1 MKNTEYKIV
10 FIMFLYLVKF
20 YIEFIFCI
28 ICCGRQ
34 MPCAVV
40 LVGRN
45 AFESLEHVL
54 MGLSRKQVVMVV
66 VLIFGTFVAVLN
78 QTVVTPMLPSVM
90 AEMSVDA
97 STAQWLTTG
106 FTLVNAIMIPITAFF
121 TDKYPVRKLFCI
133 AMSIFVA
140 GSLLAGWGP
149 NFGVL
154 LAGRMVQAAGAGILQ
169 PLVMTVL
176 LKTFPVERRGTAMGI
191 FGLVIGFAPA
201 VGPTAA
207 GFVIDTLGWHILFYV
222 IALLSL
228 LVVVIAMAT
237 LEKGDAVN
245 PDATLDIPSV
255 ILSCLGFGGL
265 LYGLSSI
272 GSYGFDVVDVAITLV
287 GIVALVFFFH
297 RQLHLDEPML
307 EVRVLKNR
315 RYLISTIITMLV
327 QASLMVGTVLLPI
340 YMQNDLGMS
349 ATESGLVMM
358 PAAIIM
364 GIMGLVSG
372 SIFDRRGPRVMSI
385 VGLVIVTVATL
396 FFARLD
402 LNATLVYL
410 MVLYAVRMFGLSLVN
425 MPINTWGMNAL
436 PTNLINHGTA
446 LGNTFRQV
454 AGSFGTALL
463 VSVSTAATNSQA
475 GQMSDVEASVFGIN
489 MAFAVGVAI
498 CAVGLVLTIVFV
510 KDKPAKKADGG
521 ASPKLAHVSDE
532 LAVVIKPDVYTIPAT
547 ATVLDAMRMITDKG
561 IASVVIVD
569 KQGRVVGVVSD
580 GDIMRYL
587 AQHDEYITD
596 PMSMITVVLKRSGDG
611 RELGERFVELMQM
624 NVSVVSRKNV
634 LMLNA
639 SAGIDE
645 LQRLMSTKHIKKVPV
660 VDADK
665 KLVGIIDRSDVVRY
679 AMSQYVEKAEAE

>member
-1 MKNTEYKIV
+1 
-10 FIMFLYLVKF
+10 
-20 YIEFIFCI
+20 
-28 ICCGRQ
+28 
-34 MPCAVV
+34 
-40 LVGRN
+40 
-45 AFESLEHVL
+45 
-54 MGLSRKQVVMVV
+54 MVV

-133 AMSIFVA
+133 AMSVFVA

-191 FGLVIGFAPA
+191 FGLVIAFAPA
-201 VGPTAA
+201 VGPTVA
-207 GFVIDTLGWHILFYV
+207 GLVVDTLGWHVLFYA
-222 IALLSL
+222 IAFLSA
-228 LVVVIAMAT
+228 LVVVVAMAT
-237 LEKGDAVN
+237 LEKGTAAN
-245 PDATLDIPSV
+245 PDVTLDVLSV
-255 ILSCLGFGGL
+255 VLSCLGFGGL
-265 LYGLSSI
+265 LYGLSGI
-272 GSYGFDVVDVAITLV
+272 GSYGVDVADVVISLV

-315 RYLISTIITMLV
+315 RFLISIIVSMLV

-340 YMQNDLGMS
+340 YIQNDLGMS
-349 ATESGLVMM
+349 ATESGLVML

-364 GIMGLVSG
+364 GVMGLVSG
-372 SIFDRRGPRVMSI
+372 GIFDRRGPRVMSI
-385 VGLVIVTVATL
+385 IGLAIVTIATM

-475 GQMSDVEASVFGIN
+475 GQMSSVEASVFGIDA
-489 MAFAVGVAI
+489 AFAVGAAI
-498 CAVGLVLTIVFV
+498 CAVGLVLTIIFV
-510 KDKPAKKADGG
+510 KNKPDKQAAKKDVGQVDAGS
-521 ASPKLAHVSDE
+521 AQERLAPVSDE
-532 LAVVIKPDVYTIPAT
+532 LAVVVKPDVYTVPTT
-547 ATVLDAMRMITDKG
+547 ATVLDAMRMLTDKG

-569 KQGRVVGVVSD
+569 GDRRVAGVVSD

-596 PMSMITVVLKRSGDG
+596 PMSMITVVLKKSGSE
-611 RELGERFVELMQM
+611 RELGERFVELMKM

-634 LMLNA
+634 LALDA
-639 SAGIDE
+639 RAGVDE
-645 LQRLMSTKHIKKVPV
+645 LQSLIATKHVKKIPV
-660 VDADK
+660 VDAEK
-665 KLVGIIDRSDVVRY
+665 KLVGIIDRSDVMRY
-679 AMSQYVEKAEAE
+679 AMSQYAEQAEGA